1 MAQQFCGDGG
11 GIAANRAKPSSSDAA
26 AIASDEDRLS
36 AFPDDVLVLILLG
49 LGTTAEAVQTSVL
62 SRRWRRV
69 WTLLPELRF
78 HQVPDDGRRI
88 REALVAPDAP
98 LPLRRISVTAEDSGP
113 DSLQAWLPE
122 VTRRLSGN
130 LFYQNMALREDVD
143 EDEAIQLP
151 CFENATGVELT
162 LGFLGL
168 ALPFAGTFTRLANLG
183 LYRVRLHGPWLTV
196 VAPALKEL
204 KLFCCFDMCRPV
216 AIISTPQLVLLD
228 WSDSY
233 DLRSVQLGKLGQL
246 LRLRTD
252 VFLVHGQHNLLHDR
266 GLLKLL
272 QQFQFIHDLHIP
284 LGYHHRRATCGLDRV
299 VLVTVIVLKN
309 TCANLHSF
317 CSAHIRRISKI
328 LMVRSITLVTCQGH
342 TFGPSLI
349 HVLKLYTGIRRLS
362 LVLFTSKGLE
372 SGCQSGC
379 NCDQPTNW
387 KAKGLLL
394 NHLKLVDIINPEVLK
409 NMRITLDFSVSESKA
424 RELFPI
430 LSSFSRPETRIE
442 LYMCNSADKR
452 LVFLLGPEDQGAAL

>member
-1 MAQQFCGDGG
+1 MAQQCGGDGG

-168 ALPFAGTFTRLANLG
+168 ALPFAGTFTRLAKLG
-183 LYRVRLHGPWLTV
+183 LYRVRLHGPCELGNVVSSSRCPNLRKLHVYGALVCKTSPSTRSRSWKWLTV

-284 LGYHHRRATCGLDRV
+284 LGYHHVSLLFMVASYYCNKADLELGVGVRV
-299 VLVTVIVLKN
+299 TRLN
-309 TCANLHSF
+309 
-317 CSAHIRRISKI
+317 R
-328 LMVRSITLVTCQGH
+328 VR
-342 TFGPSLI
+342 
-349 HVLKLYTGIRRLS
+349 
-362 LVLFTSKGLE
+362 
-372 SGCQSGC
+372 
-379 NCDQPTNW
+379 
-387 KAKGLLL
+387 
-394 NHLKLVDIINPEVLK
+394 
-409 NMRITLDFSVSESKA
+409 
-424 RELFPI
+424 
-430 LSSFSRPETRIE
+430 
-442 LYMCNSADKR
+442 
-452 LVFLLGPEDQGAAL
+452 